1 MTQFLVDAYP
11 TAPAVSSR
19 KDGNELAEKAGGET
33 GGEEEADK
41 TSADSTQLATAAAL
55 AKSARPEELAT
66 VMDVMGAACRNR
78 LVQEEFV
85 TLGGLDAVANALAA
99 SLTVPASRNN
109 ASSNPTEK
117 PEKSEIVSITVVR
130 AAVELIEVII
140 LFRAIESFALL
151 HLLRSRTPSIKRRK
165 RPRRRAA
172 RSRMNPRKRFCCCS
186 LRRFTACKKTFVLCG
201 LQATHFA
208 YYAST
213 HRETAC
219 YRSCLR

>member
-1 MTQFLVDAYP
+1 
-11 TAPAVSSR
+11 
-19 KDGNELAEKAGGET
+19 
-33 GGEEEADK
+33 
-41 TSADSTQLATAAAL
+41 
-55 AKSARPEELAT
+55 
-66 VMDVMGAACRNR
+66 MDVMGAACRNR

-130 AAVELIEVII
+130 AAVELIEVCTSHELSCDRI
-140 LFRAIESFALL
+140 LGALL

-213 HRETAC
+213 HRATAC